1 MVLAAVQP
9 LGLDTY
15 SAWESARKSH
25 MAQPGSPRF
34 PSQAGKATVP
44 QAFSYGLS
52 PAQVQSLP

>member
-1 MVLAAVQP
+1 
-9 LGLDTY
+9 
-15 SAWESARKSH
+15 
-25 MAQPGSPRF
+25 MAQPGSPAF